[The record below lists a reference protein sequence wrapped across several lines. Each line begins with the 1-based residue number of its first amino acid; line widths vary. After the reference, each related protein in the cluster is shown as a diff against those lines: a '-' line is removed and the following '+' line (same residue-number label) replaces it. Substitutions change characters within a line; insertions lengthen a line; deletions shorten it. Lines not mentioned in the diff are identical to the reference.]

1 MEFPALPLSLTP
13 SGSSLEQSVIAQCDI
28 GNDKGRVPVRR
39 QLASGTHAAPSV
51 SIKKKKK
58 ARKEEGEGGK
68 KTQKKKTG
76 IKIST
81 REMSSE
87 VEGDEKM
94 KS

>member
-1 MEFPALPLSLTP
+1 MLLPLS
-13 SGSSLEQSVIAQCDI
+13 
-28 GNDKGRVPVRR
+28 
-39 QLASGTHAAPSV
+39 AS
-51 SIKKKKK
+51 KKK

-68 KTQKKKTG
+68 KPQKKKTG

>member
-1 MEFPALPLSLTP
+1 M
-13 SGSSLEQSVIAQCDI
+13 IAQGDNA
-28 GNDKGRVPVRR
+28 NDKGRALVRR

-58 ARKEEGEGGK
+58 KVRKEEGEGGK
-68 KTQKKKTG
+68 KPQKKKTG

-87 VEGDEKM
+87 VEGDKTI
-94 KS
+94 KSYFFSSSRLVLLA

>member
-1 MEFPALPLSLTP
+1 M
-13 SGSSLEQSVIAQCDI
+13 
-28 GNDKGRVPVRR
+28 NDKGRALVRR

-58 ARKEEGEGGK
+58 KRERKREGK
-68 KTQKKKTG
+68 KPQKKKTG

-87 VEGDEKM
+87 VEGDKKI
-94 KS
+94 KSYFFSSSRLVLLA